1 MFLNNICSGDGP
13 YNAGFSEGGV
23 FKEGVGSRIQENEPV
38 EVDAGIRGDDRLMTP
53 IAAISSQQR
62 KSKSNQRARQ
72 ETIFGKMKQF
82 NVLNT
87 PF

>member
-1 MFLNNICSGDGP
+1 
-13 YNAGFSEGGV
+13 
-23 FKEGVGSRIQENEPV
+23 
-38 EVDAGIRGDDRLMTP
+38 MTP

-87 PF
+87 PFRYSSSDLEEIKYKHGTCFDAVLVITQLKLMIGGGKVFQAKQSDDA